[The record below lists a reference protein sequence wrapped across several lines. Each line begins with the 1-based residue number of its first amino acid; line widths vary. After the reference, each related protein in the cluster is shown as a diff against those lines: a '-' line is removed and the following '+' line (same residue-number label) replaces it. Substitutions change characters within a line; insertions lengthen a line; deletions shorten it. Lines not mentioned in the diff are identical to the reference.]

1 MILIPAID
9 IMDGKCVRLTM
20 GDFASKTVYYDNP
33 QDVAKMWE
41 EYGAKRIHI
50 VDLDGAKEGRI
61 VNYKA
66 IEQIKK
72 SCSMEIEVGGGIRS
86 REAVDYFF
94 SAGIDFIIL
103 GTAAVYDRELLLYTV
118 SKYGERIIVG
128 IDSKD
133 GNIAVH
139 GWLTESKL
147 KDAEFANEIKA
158 LGIKTVIY
166 TDISKDG
173 MLEGPNF
180 GTLEDINSTGLNII
194 ASGGI
199 TTISD
204 LKKLKEI
211 GVYGAIL
218 GKALYTGKLD
228 FKKALEVI

>member
-20 GDFASKTVYYDNP
+20 GDFASKQVYYENP
-33 QDVAKMWE
+33 LDAAKMWE
-41 EYGAKRIHI
+41 EHGAKRIHV
-50 VDLDGAKEGRI
+50 VDLDGAKTGHVLNRKALEGI
-61 VNYKA
+61 
-66 IEQIKK
+66 IK
-72 SCSMEIEVGGGIRS
+72 SCSVEIEVGGGIRK
-86 REAVDYFF
+86 REVVDYLF
-94 SAGIDFIIL
+94 SVGADYIIL
-103 GTAAVYDRELLLYTV
+103 GTAAVYDRELLLYSV

-133 GNIAVH
+133 GNVAVH
-139 GWLTESKL
+139 GWLEQSKL
-147 KDAEFANEIKA
+147 KDIEFAVEIKGI
-158 LGIKTVIY
+158 GIKTLIY

-180 GTLEDINSTGLNII
+180 ETLNVINSTGLNII

-199 TTISD
+199 TTIND
-204 LKKLKEI
+204 LKRLKEI

>member
-61 VNYKA
+61 VNYKV

-72 SCSMEIEVGGGIRS
+72 SCSMEVEAGGGIRS
-86 REAVDYFF
+86 REAVDFLF

-103 GTAAVYDRELLLYTV
+103 GTAAVYDRELLIYSV

-133 GNIAVH
+133 GNVAVH
-139 GWLTESKL
+139 GWLKQSKL
-147 KDAEFANEIKA
+147 KDIKFANEIKTI
-158 LGIKTVIY
+158 GIKTVIY

-173 MLEGPNF
+173 MLDGPNF
-180 GTLEDINSTGLNII
+180 EALSGINSTGLNII

-199 TTISD
+199 TTIGD
-204 LKKLKEI
+204 LKRLKEL
-211 GVYGAIL
+211 GMYGAIL

-228 FKKALEVI
+228 FKKALEMI